1 MGIRR
6 KSREATLQFLFQD
19 DFVLK
24 QVSPGQGLEDR
35 FADFCTLY
43 HVSKKARPYAFS
55 LLQGIMESCSQID
68 RLIEANA
75 RNWRLSRLSIT
86 DRNLLRIAVY
96 EMVYCDDV
104 PDQVVINEALEIA
117 KRFGSDD
124 SPPFINGV
132 LDGVRASLQS
142 GDSKSHNQNE
152 TG

>member
-24 QVSPGQGLEDR
+24 QVSPDQDLEGR
-35 FADFCTLY
+35 FGDFCTLY

-68 RLIEANA
+68 GLIEANA

-96 EMVYCDDV
+96 EMLYCDDV

-124 SPPFINGV
+124 SPSFINGV
-132 LDGVRASLQS
+132 LDAIRVSLQS
-142 GDSKSHNQNE
+142 GRDEYRTK
-152 TG
+152 TD